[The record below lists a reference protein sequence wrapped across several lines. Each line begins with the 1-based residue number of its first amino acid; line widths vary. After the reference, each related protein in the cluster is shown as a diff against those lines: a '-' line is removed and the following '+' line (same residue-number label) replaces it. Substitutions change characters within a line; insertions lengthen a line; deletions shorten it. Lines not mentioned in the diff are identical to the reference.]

1 MMDYRYRARDDPA
14 GAVKQRESTVWS
26 EYLRH
31 ARELDR
37 RFSNGATPIED
48 RLRSFTEARGLIFGA
63 FGEASEDVH
72 ALVSIA
78 ATKIADDKW
87 QLYGARTAF
96 EMRAFVINRLRHRL
110 AKLPYVNVPRA
121 LVRARPQRTTTVQPT
136 NPWLHDELYAL
147 QGAPQAA

>member
-1 MMDYRYRARDDPA
+1 MVY
-14 GAVKQRESTVWS
+14 TVPV
-26 EYLRH
+26 H
-31 ARELDR
+31 
-37 RFSNGATPIED
+37 SNGATPIED

-87 QLYGARTAF
+87 QLYGARTAS
-96 EMRAFVINRLRHRL
+96 EMRAFVMNRLRHRLGVTSAQAQARHRL

-136 NPWLHDELYAL
+136 NVWLHDELYAL